1 MATLNTQPLHL
12 IKAPVQMVNFYENI
26 LSALV
31 DDVVSHIKIQSPENH
46 LLQHDIFM
54 DNVKHQVFDMLL
66 SAENVPTYNL
76 TDSVNIAV
84 RLAIILHLRKLAAE
98 LPENDQMA
106 FELLNSGSMILA
118 NLKRYSLAKSV
129 LDKDWFYDMI
139 KYTLGELPHPDDVT
153 VLTIINGCNSIDHY
167 SMNTYNGWI
176 NLLCSTLIPLIQA
189 GQMDLYMGYNMRP
202 TPNFGY
208 EPLNQR
214 MAQSLYNATQQMY
227 PHDMYANRRHHV
239 QNGRHL
245 SPQYP
250 YGVNGERMDKY
261 VNPNSQ
267 SMYPQDTMDNSN
279 GSVQNQWQS
288 NEDVER
294 PFGYPIDTSIAEVG
308 SHNNLP
314 KSDITGRVP
323 PFNTTK

>member
-1 MATLNTQPLHL
+1 MATLNTHPLHL

-106 FELLNSGSMILA
+106 FELLNGGSMILA

-139 KYTLGELPHPDDVT
+139 KHTLGELPHPDDVT
-153 VLTIINGCNSIDHY
+153 VLTIINGCNSADHY
-167 SMNTYNGWI
+167 IMNAYNGWI

-189 GQMDLYMGYNMRP
+189 GQMGLYMGYNMQP

-208 EPLNQR
+208 EPLNHR
-214 MAQSLYNATQQMY
+214 MAQSFHNAAQQMY

-239 QNGRHL
+239 QNPTFDGRHL

-250 YGVNGERMDKY
+250 YGANGERMDKY

-267 SMYPQDTMDNSN
+267 SMNPQDTMDNS
-279 GSVQNQWQS
+279 GMNQS
-288 NEDVER
+288 T
-294 PFGYPIDTSIAEVG
+294 YP
-308 SHNNLP
+308 
-314 KSDITGRVP
+314 GRVP
-323 PFNTTK
+323 PFNPAK